1 MDHARSEKTR
11 KAHTPHYGL
20 KNERQIQG
28 MVQAVRERNKS
39 RRRNN
44 EKVYGLGMREVRGEM
59 NLIHLIIPLLVTAEC
74 ICHLFSFHAG
84 LENWIAALV
93 NCECECH
100 IEHGRKEK

>member
-1 MDHARSEKTR
+1 
-11 KAHTPHYGL
+11 
-20 KNERQIQG
+20 
-28 MVQAVRERNKS
+28 
-39 RRRNN
+39 
-44 EKVYGLGMREVRGEM
+44 M